1 MLTGVTDDVG
11 FVGLGVMGRP
21 MAQNL
26 ARAGVPLLVWNRTRA
41 KTEPIRDLGAS
52 VACDLDDLFDR
63 TRVVIL
69 MLADGNAADAVLD
82 RGGPLF
88 GRRVADHTIVAMGT
102 TSAEYSVGLGR
113 DIRAA
118 GGRHVE
124 APVSGSR
131 VPAEAGRLVGM
142 VAGDDADVIEVSR
155 LIEPMCAQVVAC
167 GSVPNALGTKLAVN
181 LFLITM
187 VSGLAEAYHF
197 AERNGLD
204 LEAFR
209 SVLDAG
215 PMASDVSRIKLAKL
229 LARDFDVQASIADVH
244 YNSRLVAAQADR
256 AGIAVPLLELCRSL
270 FAEAEAGGSAARTWP
285 RSSRPSN
292 RVRPRSTPDRSRP
305 VG

>member
-1 MLTGVTDDVG
+1 
-11 FVGLGVMGRP
+11 
-21 MAQNL
+21 
-26 ARAGVPLLVWNRTRA
+26 
-41 KTEPIRDLGAS
+41 
-52 VACDLDDLFDR
+52 
-63 TRVVIL
+63 

-88 GRRVADHTIVAMGT
+88 GRRVTDHTIVAMGT

-113 DIRAA
+113 EIRAA

-142 VAGDDADVIEVSR
+142 VAGDDTDVIEVSR

-204 LEAFR
+204 LEAFQ

-270 FAEAEAGGSAARTWP
+270 FAEAEAGGLGAADMAAVVAAIESRTSALDT
-285 RSSRPSN
+285 
-292 RVRPRSTPDRSRP
+292 DRSRP